1 MASLLQ
7 SLMLKAF
14 TMLLKVWAFKPPT
27 RRESKGRCI
36 ALCNNATVHS
46 NPWIYCQLL
55 LQLTYIFYGG
65 GKQSMWNF
73 MQVPK
78 TTPVPKLGT
87 MMDFC
92 GGISFSI
99 WLERSFYFK
108 KLAENS
114 QFVKLSEAWRK
125 RHDETVGWE
134 WVLIVRGKSQCIKK
148 NLSIYL
154 SVCLYLYITNHYR
167 FIRFWF

>member
-36 ALCNNATVHS
+36 ALCDNAAVHS
-46 NPWIYCQLL
+46 NPWIYYQLL
-55 LQLTYIFYGG
+55 LQLTYFFYGG
-65 GKQSMWNF
+65 GNSQCEISCKCQRPLLSQS
-73 MQVPK
+73 
-78 TTPVPKLGT
+78 
-87 MMDFC
+87 
-92 GGISFSI
+92 
-99 WLERSFYFK
+99 LERWWIFVVVYRSAFGFYFK

-125 RHDETVGWE
+125 RHDETS
-134 WVLIVRGKSQCIKK
+134 RMRMSFDCQGKSQCIKK